1 MSVTLI
7 NVGPVAF
14 QIAPL
19 NATSAKSSQKVIFA
33 SHDVLGAAPPL
44 EHTGFE
50 NEELTIEGIMYPET
64 FGGMSSLDVIE
75 AAKLAATPLPVIRG
89 DYRPLGWFVI
99 ESAEIKHDMLNEYG
113 IGREISV
120 TLKLKAVGTP
130 AGTLAAAIFALFG

>member
-7 NVGPVAF
+7 NVGPVQF

-19 NATSAKSSQKVIFA
+19 NATSVKSSQKVVFA

-50 NEELTIEGIMYPET
+50 SEELVIKGVMYPET
-64 FGGMSSLDVIE
+64 FGGMTSLDVIE
-75 AAKLAATPLPVIRG
+75 LAKQSATPLPVIRG

-99 ESAEIKHDMLNEYG
+99 ESADIEHDMLNEYG
-113 IGREISV
+113 IGREISI

-130 AGTLAAAIFALFG
+130 AGTLAGAIFALFG